1 MSILASSIYVGGS
14 DVSGS
19 DVDDYKDD
27 TDEKMIIGGYSVSEL
42 VNNGLTTG
50 GSGSNEDT
58 NFDDLLI
65 PLGTYYDTRVVHDF
79 YNTVK
84 SSVIED
90 DLFDKL
96 FGLVSKNKSKPTRK
110 NVEHNS
116 HKKTRR
122 I

>member
-1 MSILASSIYVGGS
+1 MSMLASSIYVGGS
-14 DVSGS
+14 N
-19 DVDDYKDD
+19 VDDYKDD
-27 TDEKMIIGGYSVSEL
+27 IDKKIIVGGYSVSEL
-42 VNNGLTTG
+42 LNNGLTTG
-50 GSGSNEDT
+50 GSGSNEST
-58 NFDDLLI
+58 NFDDLII

-96 FGLVSKNKSKPTRK
+96 FGLVTKNKSKPTRK
-110 NVEHNS
+110 NVEYKS